1 METIL
6 VPVDFSDH
14 SEYALEV
21 AAGIA
26 KRQNAEIVVLHMLA
40 LHESYLTSDEKNQ
53 TFNEIYFTKLT
64 KEKFEKFL
72 AKDYLKD
79 IRVTEAVKYT
89 KAFSQIDDVANEYR
103 AELIVMG
110 SHGASGL
117 KEIFVGSNT
126 EKVVRTAKVPVLVIK
141 ERMPDFKIEK
151 AVFVTDFEVE
161 SKSAYIAARD
171 FFKFFGIEPEL
182 LFVNLPEKFMSSS
195 EMRSDAQK
203 FMEEAGA
210 DTRKL
215 MEKIHFYDDY
225 TLENGV
231 FNFCNANKIDLI
243 AIPTH
248 GRKGIAHFFY
258 GSIGEDIANHA
269 KIPVLTCRI

>member
-26 KRQNAEIVVLHMLA
+26 KKQNAEIVVLHMLA
-40 LHESYLTSDEKNQ
+40 LHESYLTGDEKNQ

-64 KEKFEKFL
+64 KERFEKFL
-72 AKDYLKD
+72 AKDYLKG
-79 IRVTEAVKYT
+79 ISVTEAVKYT
-89 KAFSQIDDVANEYR
+89 KVFSQIDDVASEYR
-103 AELIVMG
+103 ADLIVMG
-110 SHGASGL
+110 SHGTSGL

-126 EKVVRTAKVPVLVIK
+126 EKVVRTSKVPVLVIK
-141 ERMPDFKIEK
+141 ERMPHFKVK
-151 AVFVTDFEVE
+151 KVVFVTDFEIE

-171 FFKFFGIEPEL
+171 FFKFFDVEPEL

-195 EMRSDAQK
+195 EMRIEAK
-203 FMEEAGA
+203 NFMEEAGTDA
-210 DTRKL
+210 KQL
-215 MEKIHFYDDY
+215 MKKINFYDDY
-225 TLENGV
+225 TLEKGV
-231 FNFCNANKIDLI
+231 FNFCNANKMDLI
-243 AIPTH
+243 AISTH

-269 KIPVLTCRI
+269 EIPVLTFRI